1 MSVHFDHYS
10 MTKKF
15 VTKKAAVATGIKARH
30 LPLSLATMML
40 VFALTGCGNGQND
53 TTDTATQD
61 KAASGDVLRIAT
73 EGAYAP
79 FNYTN
84 SDGTL
89 GGFDVDIANALC
101 ADMKMTCDITSQD
114 WDGII
119 PGLKAGK
126 YDAIVAAMS
135 VTPERAQQVSF
146 TEPYFSNTLVF
157 LAKKDSS
164 FDPSKS
170 EDINSHS
177 IAAQR
182 STISSQW
189 LEKAYPKAEMKLY
202 DTLSNAFLDLGSNRV
217 DAMVSD
223 KLPALEWLGT
233 KSGSAYALKGEE
245 IDINDNF
252 AIAVRPND
260 ALQAKLNQALAN
272 IKADGTYD
280 KIHQK
285 YFAIPKTSAAENT
298 ATEKPAEQVIA
309 VLYQDNEY
317 AATYICF
324 KKDIVSKAV
333 SFFMGHQN
341 ASILP

>member
-1 MSVHFDHYS
+1 MNNHFDQHRAIANAS
-10 MTKKF
+10 
-15 VTKKAAVATGIKARH
+15 VINGIKARRFSP
-30 LPLSLATMML
+30 PLVALA
-40 VFALTGCGNGQND
+40 ALLTLAGCSNGQND
-53 TTDTATQD
+53 ANDNNSPDAAETAAT
-61 KAASGDVLRIAT
+61 GEVLRIGT

-84 SDGTL
+84 ADGTL
-89 GGFDVDIANALC
+89 GGFDVDIANAIC
-101 ADMKMTCDITSQD
+101 ADMKVTCEITAQD

-135 VTPERAQQVSF
+135 VTPEREQQVSF

-164 FDPSKS
+164 FDPNNSD
-170 EDINSHS
+170 DINAHS

-189 LEKAYPKAEMKLY
+189 LEKVYPNADMKLY

-223 KLPALEWLGT
+223 KLPALEWLGST
-233 KSGSAYALKGEE
+233 SGSQYALKGQE

-252 AIAVRPND
+252 AIAVRPGD
-260 ALQAKLNQALAN
+260 ALQAKINKSLVN

-280 KIHQK
+280 KINQK
-285 YFAIPKTSAAENT
+285 YFAIPASSSTVTTEP
-298 ATEKPAEQVIA
+298 TEKPAE
-309 VLYQDNEY
+309 
-317 AATYICF
+317 
-324 KKDIVSKAV
+324 
-333 SFFMGHQN
+333 
-341 ASILP
+341 

>member
-1 MSVHFDHYS
+1 MNHYS
-10 MTKKF
+10 DQY
-15 VTKKAAVATGIKARH
+15 KAIANTPVSHGAKARRFSV
-30 LPLSLATMML
+30 PLIAMAALLTLA
-40 VFALTGCGNGQND
+40 GCSNGQNEAND
-53 TTDTATQD
+53 TVSQEATT
-61 KAASGDVLRIAT
+61 GDVLRIGT

-84 SDGTL
+84 ADGTL
-89 GGFDVDIANALC
+89 GGFDVEIANAIC
-101 ADMKMTCDITSQD
+101 ADMEVTCDITAQD

-135 VTPERAQQVSF
+135 VTPEREQQVSF

-164 FDPSKS
+164 FDPSDS
-170 EDINSHS
+170 SDINAHS

-189 LEKAYPKAEMKLY
+189 LENTYPKANMKLY

-233 KSGSAYALKGEE
+233 SAGSDYALKGEE

-252 AIAVRPND
+252 AIAVRPGD
-260 ALQAKLNQALAN
+260 ALQEKINQSLAN

-280 KIHQK
+280 EIHQK
-285 YFAIPKTSAAENT
+285 YFAVPKLDSTVNT
-298 ATEKPAEQVIA
+298 QTTEKTAE
-309 VLYQDNEY
+309 
-317 AATYICF
+317 
-324 KKDIVSKAV
+324 
-333 SFFMGHQN
+333 
-341 ASILP
+341 

>member
-1 MSVHFDHYS
+1 MNHYS
-10 MTKKF
+10 DQY
-15 VTKKAAVATGIKARH
+15 KAIANTPVSHGAKARRFSV
-30 LPLSLATMML
+30 PLIAMAALLTLA
-40 VFALTGCGNGQND
+40 GCSNGQNEAND
-53 TTDTATQD
+53 TVSQEATT
-61 KAASGDVLRIAT
+61 GDVLRIGT

-84 SDGTL
+84 ADGTL
-89 GGFDVDIANALC
+89 GGFDVEIANAIC
-101 ADMKMTCDITSQD
+101 ADMEVTCDITAQD

-135 VTPERAQQVSF
+135 VTPEREQQVSF

-157 LAKKDSS
+157 LAKKDSP
-164 FDPSKS
+164 FDPSDS
-170 EDINSHS
+170 SDINAHS

-189 LEKAYPKAEMKLY
+189 LENTYPKANMKLY

-233 KSGSAYALKGEE
+233 SAGSDYALKGEE

-252 AIAVRPND
+252 AIAVRPGD
-260 ALQAKLNQALAN
+260 ALQEKINQSLAN

-280 KIHQK
+280 EIHHK
-285 YFAIPKTSAAENT
+285 YFAVPKVDATVNTQTTEGTAE
-298 ATEKPAEQVIA
+298 
-309 VLYQDNEY
+309 
-317 AATYICF
+317 
-324 KKDIVSKAV
+324 
-333 SFFMGHQN
+333 
-341 ASILP
+341 

>member
-1 MSVHFDHYS
+1 M
-10 MTKKF
+10 
-15 VTKKAAVATGIKARH
+15 AALLT
-30 LPLSLATMML
+30 LA
-40 VFALTGCGNGQND
+40 GCSNGQNEAND
-53 TTDTATQD
+53 TVSQEATT
-61 KAASGDVLRIAT
+61 GDVLRIGT

-84 SDGTL
+84 ADGTL
-89 GGFDVDIANALC
+89 GGFDVEIANAIC
-101 ADMKMTCDITSQD
+101 ADMEVTCDITAQD

-135 VTPERAQQVSF
+135 VTPEREQQVSF

-164 FDPSKS
+164 FDPSDS
-170 EDINSHS
+170 SDINAHS

-189 LEKAYPKAEMKLY
+189 LENTYPKANMKLY

-233 KSGSAYALKGEE
+233 SAGSDYALKGEE

-252 AIAVRPND
+252 AIAVRPGD
-260 ALQAKLNQALAN
+260 ALQEKINQSLAN

-280 KIHQK
+280 EIHQK
-285 YFAIPKTSAAENT
+285 YFAVPKLDSTVNT
-298 ATEKPAEQVIA
+298 QTTEKTAE
-309 VLYQDNEY
+309 
-317 AATYICF
+317 
-324 KKDIVSKAV
+324 
-333 SFFMGHQN
+333 
-341 ASILP
+341 